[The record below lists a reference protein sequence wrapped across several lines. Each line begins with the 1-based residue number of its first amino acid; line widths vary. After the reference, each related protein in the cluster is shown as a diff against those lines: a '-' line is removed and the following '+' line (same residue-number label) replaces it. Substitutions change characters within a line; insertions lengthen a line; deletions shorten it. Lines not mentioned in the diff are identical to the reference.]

1 MQNKI
6 ILGAASFALLGAG
19 ALAYPQNKPTGDKP
33 TPHAETTAPM
43 SKDKLAC
50 HKASAVIGAQVKNA
64 QLAQMGEVQ
73 DLVIDPATGRI
84 DYAVVS
90 IDSRGKDQWYAVPF
104 QKLTSPPADYS
115 KDGKIDKEDAKKEMK
130 DPVFVLDL
138 EQAKLDTAPG
148 FAKDKWPDLNAP
160 TWRTD
165 LDKYY
170 GVRRSSDTVGSGDV
184 IAAQRGVR
192 ASKVLDQNV
201 RTTND
206 EKLGDIE
213 ELVLDPRNAR
223 VAYIVV
229 GTGGFLGMGEKM
241 HAIPWEAARAK
252 TRTEKD
258 TDDLI
263 VNITKERLAKAPEF
277 KKEDW
282 NRMSEAA
289 WLSELYTYYGV
300 RPYWSGSDMSA
311 HPTKPTDP
319 ERKDD
324 KNKDDQPR

>member
-19 ALAYPQNKPTGDKP
+19 ALAYPQSKPAGDKP
-33 TPHAETTAPM
+33 TPHSEAPATM
-43 SKDKLAC
+43 SKDKLVC
-50 HKASAVIGAQVKNA
+50 HKASSVIGAQVKNA

-90 IDSRGKDQWYAVPF
+90 IDARGKDQWYAIPI
-104 QKLTSPPADYS
+104 QKLTSPPSDYS
-115 KDGKIDKEDAKKEMK
+115 KDGKVDEKDAKKEMK

-138 EQAKLDTAPG
+138 EKAKLDAAPG
-148 FAKDKWPDLNAP
+148 FGKDKWPDLNAP
-160 TWRTD
+160 AWRTD

-170 GVRRSSDTVGSGDV
+170 GVRRETAGSGDV

-213 ELVLDPRNAR
+213 ELVLDSRNSR

-263 VNITKERLAKAPEF
+263 VNVTKERLAKAPEF

-289 WLSELYTYYGV
+289 WMSELYTYYGV
-300 RPYWSGSDMSA
+300 RPYWSGSDMSTN
-311 HPTKPTDP
+311 PVKPTDP
-319 ERKDD
+319 EHKDD
-324 KNKDDQPR
+324 KKKDDQPR